1 MNECE
6 YCAIE
11 GFYGKK
17 IQETEHWIIFLAPSQ
32 RYLGTCVVSLKRQ
45 CRNLMELN
53 NDEWVEFGKIVQMM
67 EKALDDVLS
76 PSLFNWS
83 CFKNAAFRSKNPKPE
98 IHWHFLPRYKD
109 PVKYQGITF
118 HDPDFG
124 YIPQPITFK
133 IPSDVMVDLLN
144 LMKSAMDKYPI

>member
-83 CFKNAAFRSKNPKPE
+83 CFKNAAFRAKNPKPE

-109 PVKYQGITF
+109 PVKYRGITF
-118 HDPDFG
+118 QDPDFG

>member
-17 IQETEHWIIFLAPSQ
+17 VQETEYWIIFLAPSQ

-45 CRNLMELN
+45 CRDLMELN
-53 NDEWVEFGKIVQMM
+53 ADEWVEFGKIVKIM
-67 EKALDDVLS
+67 EKALEETLN

-83 CFKNAAFRSKNPKPE
+83 CFKNAAFRAKNPKPE
-98 IHWHFLPRYKD
+98 IHWHFIPRYKD
-109 PVKYQGITF
+109 SVEYHAITF
-118 HDPDFG
+118 NDPDFG
-124 YIPQPITFK
+124 YVPQPIARE
-133 IPSDVMVDLLN
+133 IPSDVMDDLFDLI
-144 LMKSAMDKYPI
+144 KSAMDKYSI